1 MCYFTCPFTTPNSN
15 SHSQQ
20 KALPKSAILS
30 LLLTKSVSIYKGINR
45 LHILYLCEKS
55 FLSVLSIKLQY
66 FKGYCGAGF
75 GVGEGVVVVC

>member
-1 MCYFTCPFTTPNSN
+1 MCYFTCPFITPNSN

-30 LLLTKSVSIYKGINR
+30 LFCCKIPCEGITDLASILK
-45 LHILYLCEKS
+45 
-55 FLSVLSIKLQY
+55 Y
-66 FKGYCGAGF
+66 FKGYGGAGF